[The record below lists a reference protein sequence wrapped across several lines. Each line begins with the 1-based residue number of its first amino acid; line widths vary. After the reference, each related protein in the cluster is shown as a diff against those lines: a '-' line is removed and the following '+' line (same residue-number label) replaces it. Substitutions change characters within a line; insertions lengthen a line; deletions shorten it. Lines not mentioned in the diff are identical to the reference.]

1 MASHLLNLD
10 ALHAAAPG
18 ILTVIFGSDGPA
30 SFWSCPV
37 RGRIAIGADLFMPE
51 DWYWVAMVLGGGRVL
66 TTDHAPYVKEGG
78 SVILDAQL
86 DCRVPSVAARLLGLC
101 ARAMDSAA
109 TGAAWIE
116 DHGDSLA
123 LRYCVKRVVP
133 HDAIY
138 WKRATG
144 APYAT
149 AADAKPVVMAD
160 VPTDEA
166 SFVAALVT
174 ALAPRIAALGGAR

>member
-1 MASHLLNLD
+1 MPDHLLNLN

-18 ILTVIFGSDGPA
+18 VLDAIFGPDGHHPGA
-30 SFWSCPV
+30 PSW
-37 RGRIAIGADLFMPE
+37 IGAVSDYKRRRVMPMTFVMLFSLDDTIDE
-51 DWYWVAMVLGGGRVL
+51 N
-66 TTDHAPYVKEGG
+66 YV
-78 SVILDAQL
+78 L

-116 DHGDSLA
+116 DHGDSVA
-123 LRYCVKRVVP
+123 LRYCATRVIP

-149 AADAKPVVMAD
+149 AVDAKPVVMAEVLFD
-160 VPTDEA
+160 GA
-166 SFVAALVT
+166 SFIAALVT
-174 ALAPRIAALGGAR
+174 ALAPRIAALGGGR